1 MSTTTIAFTL
11 PGGLDPGE
19 LVDAARNGCP
29 GAMEQLVDRYAGV
42 VWSAARSYGLREV
55 DVHDAVQNTWLRMIE
70 HLNDVRDP
78 ERLPGW
84 LATTARRECLKIL
97 RGGRREVVGLEP
109 AVVEQAERATPGP
122 ERDVIDRSMHG
133 LLWTRVAELPPAG
146 RQMVTAL
153 TGADAPSYQ
162 DYARETGMPIGSIG
176 PRRMRY
182 LQQLRRLLEGSGLG
196 SQAWR

>member
-1 MSTTTIAFTL
+1 MTTTTIAFT
-11 PGGLDPGE
+11 GSVDPGE
-19 LVDAARNGCP
+19 LVDAARNGYP

-42 VWSAARSYGLREV
+42 VWSAVRSYGLREV

-84 LATTARRECLKIL
+84 LTTTARRECLKIL
-97 RGGRREVVGLEP
+97 KGGRREVVGLEP
-109 AVVEQAERATPGP
+109 AVVERTERATPGP
-122 ERDVIDRSMHG
+122 EHDVIDRNMNG

-146 RQMVTAL
+146 RQMVTTL
-153 TGADAPSYQ
+153 TATDAPSYQ

-176 PRRMRY
+176 PRWMCY

-196 SQAWR
+196 PQAWR